1 MIETSQIGFV
11 GACYR
16 YFSNRYFVAHL
27 LVFLLFGFGFD
38 MNVKFSPFFFYAFLQ
53 GYVSCFLASLCFI
66 LLFILK
72 FLKQ

>member
-38 MNVKFSPFFFYAFLQ
+38 MNVIETSQIGFGGFSQ
-53 GYVSCFLASLCFI
+53 GCKKCYRFG
-66 LLFILK
+66 
-72 FLKQ
+72 